1 MGEKQLKK
9 TTKDSFFVFLGGA
22 AFLVFLDKDFKRAFI
37 NILMDSKEKKYIIKK
52 QMRNLSRDTETIFFN
67 QLEVLE
73 LKKRRKCN
81 RKIISKLKCGR
92 KNFLKE
98 TKK

>member
-9 TTKDSFFVFLGGA
+9 KTKDSFFLFFEGA
-22 AFLVFLDKDFKRAFI
+22 AFLVFLGKDFKRAFI
-37 NILMDSKEKKYIIKK
+37 NMLMDSKEKKYIIKN

-81 RKIISKLKCGR
+81 
-92 KNFLKE
+92 
-98 TKK
+98 